1 MTAKAFTRRFRQ
13 AGYLAAAVIVLSAV
27 ARTIPLDTFKQAVS
41 ALASAVWGS

>member
-13 AGYLAAAVIVLSAV
+13 AGSLAAAVVLLGAV
-27 ARTIPLDTFKQAVS
+27 ARMIPLDVVKQAVS